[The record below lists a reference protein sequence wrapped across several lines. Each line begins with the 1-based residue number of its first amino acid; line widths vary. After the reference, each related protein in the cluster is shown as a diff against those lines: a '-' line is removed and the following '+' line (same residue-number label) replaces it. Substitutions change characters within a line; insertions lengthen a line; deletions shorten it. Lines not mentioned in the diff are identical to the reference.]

1 MSSETLVCQL
11 QRDRLD
17 SAGKEVL
24 GRVDELRREYE
35 ARDEKNKV
43 HSHCLPLIPRSR
55 GTSVYQHELDPLA
68 LHLLRWSC

>member
-1 MSSETLVCQL
+1 MQL

-43 HSHCLPLIPRSR
+43 RSQ
-55 GTSVYQHELDPLA
+55 VA
-68 LHLLRWSC
+68 AIF